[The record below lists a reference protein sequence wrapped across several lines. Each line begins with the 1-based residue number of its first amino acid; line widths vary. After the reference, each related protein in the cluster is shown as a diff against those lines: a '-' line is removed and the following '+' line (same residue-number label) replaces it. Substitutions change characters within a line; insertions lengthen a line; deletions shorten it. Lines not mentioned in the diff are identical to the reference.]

1 MSIES
6 KHGVDEPDYAPP
18 ERLAVEAADEVEPI
32 GDSINLFE
40 AIVSLVIPIAG
51 LGLAIWRFG
60 RNNVGPGIAD
70 LLLGGLGFVIAAII
84 LTK

>member
-6 KHGVDEPDYAPP
+6 KHGVDEPGYVPP
-18 ERLAVEAADEVEPI
+18 ARRAVEVGEDEPI

-40 AIVSLVIPIAG
+40 ATVSLVIPIAG

-70 LLLGGLGFVIAAII
+70 LMLGALGFAIAVVI

>member
-6 KHGVDEPDYAPP
+6 KHGVDEPGYKPP
-18 ERLAVEAADEVEPI
+18 IDRHIVEVIDDEPI
-32 GDSINLFE
+32 GNSLSPLE

-51 LGLAIWRFG
+51 IGLAIWRFG

-70 LLLGGLGFVIAAII
+70 LMLGALGFVIAII
-84 LTK
+84 LFAQ